1 MILSFSQNFQR
12 RLAKLVENNIALRKK
27 FKKQIALFQENPS
40 HIGLRLHKLKGKR
53 SEQYA
58 IWIDGDLRAVA
69 VKDGDSYL
77 FFDLVNHDQY

>member
-27 FKKQIALFQENPS
+27 FKKQIALVQENPS